1 MGSGA
6 ERETDEGTESTLAV
20 PAGLL
25 SSTAFLLAMVGAE
38 SRKRWVEGL
47 ARWALR
53 PSHFAAL
60 MALDEIGPISQ
71 QDLARLVGVDP
82 RNLVPVVDL
91 LEQRSLVE
99 RQPHPTDRRRH
110 AVRLTPGGQQL
121 LAGLRESGEVLEREM
136 LAALDKSE
144 QNTLRE
150 LLLKLLPGVSGKG
163 G

>member
-38 SRKRWVEGL
+38 SRKRWVGGL

-110 AVRLTPGGQQL
+110 AVRLTPGVSSCWL
-121 LAGLRESGEVLEREM
+121 VCERAVRFSSGRCWPPSTSPS
-136 LAALDKSE
+136 K
-144 QNTLRE
+144 T
-150 LLLKLLPGVSGKG
+150 P
-163 G
+163 